1 MKKFFINI
9 DIFGY
14 IPSLSIKN
22 QLHYHTF
29 FGGFLTVILVIISI
43 TTIIFF
49 SKELFKKTSPS
60 VNLST
65 ESLMNPP
72 KLNYFNN
79 FEFLIGIQNDSYITE
94 INENIFNVKGI
105 LFKTIIN
112 ESGIFNLKN
121 DINLT
126 SCDIA
131 LSKSENKEI
140 YSTLNLKGYYCISN
154 IQKNEVYLNENWGH
168 NNFTMIQIKFI
179 DCDNKTG
186 NCKNKEEINN
196 YLNSADLSFFIIN
209 NLVSTKNYKNP
220 FKKNLKEFSLKIS
233 QNYKVSITQYLK
245 HIRVESDDGILYNLN
260 NYKDSFTL
268 GEFKHDILF
277 ERDSSTF
284 LTLSIQ
290 LDNTFQKYQRKYYKL
305 QELAAQVGGVVN
317 ICFVI
322 SSLILK
328 SYEKNSFFEFLIN
341 NFFEV
346 RLDDVQKIIKLKN
359 YRKNLHDKKINI
371 NENIKNSINNN
382 ISINTNNNTHFS
394 NSYSNNNMNY
404 QNEFNKNVINDK
416 NNKIEF
422 SFFDK
427 LFLLKAAPKFSN
439 AKKQKI
445 DEIYLKGIN
454 YIMTNIDVIS
464 FLKRNHISEMESKLL
479 ITNEQKK
486 IFEYITKPILSL
498 SFLGSRYNLQ
508 NLPIKYKKQ
517 LLARNSIIQQI
528 NEEYNSMKT
537 QQEFNQKKNQIYSK
551 KERNNSDDINFSD

>member
-49 SKELFKKTSPS
+49 SQELFKKTSPS

-486 IFEYITKPILSL
+486 IFEYISKPILSL

>member
-49 SKELFKKTSPS
+49 SQELFKKTSPS

-382 ISINTNNNTHFS
+382 ISINTNNNTHIS

-486 IFEYITKPILSL
+486 IFEYISKPILSL